1 MAPLNFKYDAIQ
13 DVMTIEGNR
22 FSGDFFRYF
31 NMTSPQAIFRML
43 ENSNGNIVIERV
55 LEGSAQIVEH
65 PDKPK
70 SRIGR

>member
-1 MAPLNFKYDAIQ
+1 LAPLNFKYDAIS

-31 NMTSPQAIFRML
+31 NMTSPQAVFRIV
-43 ENSNGNIVIERV
+43 EIANGNITIEKV
-55 LEGSAQIVEH
+55 LEGSAQIVEY
-65 PDKPK
+65 PDRAK